1 MQASGGQGSSKRL
14 AVSQTTPITDQTR
27 SNAVYPQMKIKS
39 VNSLLVPVL
48 ILLAGA
54 VAMNRLGDMRKEV
67 PARPVTPKTR
77 VVNVAPIEPATI
89 NARVTGWGRLN
100 SARPLVLLSEAE
112 GTLLAGDVP
121 FQQGQG
127 FAEGAL
133 LLRVDDRQKR
143 LELSRSK
150 SDFINAMATMMPDI
164 QQQHPKEWK
173 TWDAYFKRLRVDRP
187 VPTMPVAT
195 VDRIKR
201 LLARYNV
208 YQLYYTMRNQE
219 IALEK
224 YRIRAPFKGTVV
236 SADMRVGANVRSGT
250 RLGEILSL
258 QQLDLEL
265 QLPASDLPW
274 VNRDGAVTLRSSQ
287 FPGQWQ
293 GRIDRIGSTVDQ
305 ATQTVTVYIRLD
317 EGEAPFPLLAGLLF
331 EADLT
336 GIALENAISIDTR
349 NLYGD
354 DMVYLLED
362 GKLAK
367 REVTVAR
374 REIDRVLVTA
384 GLEPGEQLVIDLLEG
399 VAEGMKAMSVDQFAE
414 QAEQP

>member
-1 MQASGGQGSSKRL
+1 
-14 AVSQTTPITDQTR
+14 
-27 SNAVYPQMKIKS
+27 MKIKS

-77 VVNVAPIEPATI
+77 VVNVEPIEPATI

>member
-77 VVNVAPIEPATI
+77 VVNVEPIEPATI
-89 NARVTGWGRLN
+89 NARVTGRGRLN

-201 LLARYNV
+201 LLARYDV

-287 FPGQWQ
+287 FPGQWL

-362 GKLAK
+362 GKLTK
-367 REVTVAR
+367 RKVTVAR

-384 GLEPGEQLVIDLLEG
+384 GLEPDEQLVTDLLEG
-399 VAEGMKAMSVDQFAE
+399 VAEGMEAMSVDQFAE

>member
-1 MQASGGQGSSKRL
+1 
-14 AVSQTTPITDQTR
+14 
-27 SNAVYPQMKIKS
+27 MKIKS
-39 VNSLLVPVL
+39 VKSLLFPLL

-54 VAMNRLGDMRKEV
+54 ITMNKLSDMRKEV
-67 PARPVTPKTR
+67 PARPVTGKTR
-77 VVNVAPIEPATI
+77 VVNVEPVEPATI
-89 NARVTGWGRLN
+89 NARITGWGRLN
-100 SARPLVLLSEAE
+100 SARPLTLVSEAD
-112 GTLLAGDVP
+112 GTLLAGEVP

-127 FAEGAL
+127 FADGAL
-133 LLRVDDRQKR
+133 LLRVDDRQQR
-143 LELSRSK
+143 LDLNRSK

-164 QQQHPKEWK
+164 QQQHPKEWQ
-173 TWDAYFKRLRVDRP
+173 TWDAYFKQLRVDRP

-208 YQLYYTMRNQE
+208 YQLYYTMRSEE

-258 QQLDLEL
+258 QQLDLEV

-274 VNRDGAVTLRSSQ
+274 VNRDGEVTLRSSQ

-305 ATQTVTVYIRLD
+305 STQTVTVYIRLD
-317 EGEAPFPLLAGLLF
+317 DGEAPFPLLAGLLF
-331 EADLT
+331 EADLA
-336 GIALENAISIDTR
+336 GIALENASSVATQ
-349 NLYGD
+349 NLYGEN
-354 DMVYLLED
+354 MVYLLD
-362 GKLAK
+362 KGKLVK
-367 REVTVAR
+367 RKVTVAR
-374 REIDRVLVTA
+374 REIDRVLVTG
-384 GLEPGEQLVIDLLEG
+384 GLEQGELLVTDLLEG
-399 VAEGMKAMSVDQFAE
+399 VAEGMKAISLDEFAQ

>member
-1 MQASGGQGSSKRL
+1 
-14 AVSQTTPITDQTR
+14 
-27 SNAVYPQMKIKS
+27 MKIES
-39 VNSLLVPVL
+39 VKNLLIPLLV
-48 ILLAGA
+48 LLAGA
-54 VAMNRLGDMRKEV
+54 MAMNKLSDMRKDV
-67 PARPVTPKTR
+67 PARPVTGKTR
-77 VVNVAPIEPATI
+77 VINVEPVEPGTI
-89 NARVTGWGRLN
+89 NARITGWGRLN

-112 GTLLAGDVP
+112 GILLAGEVP
-121 FQQGQG
+121 FQQGQD

-143 LELSRSK
+143 LDLNRSK

-164 QQQHPKEWK
+164 QQQHPKEWRV
-173 TWDAYFKRLRVDRP
+173 WDAYFKQLRVDRP
-187 VPTMPVAT
+187 VPSMPVAT

-208 YQLYYTMRNQE
+208 YQFYYAMRSEE

-224 YRIRAPFKGTVV
+224 YRIRAPFKGTIVN
-236 SADMRVGANVRSGT
+236 AEMRVGGNVRSGT

-258 QQLDLEL
+258 EQLDIEV

-274 VNRDGAVTLRSSQ
+274 VNRDGEVTLHSSQ

-305 ATQTVTVYIRLD
+305 ATQTVTVYIRVD
-317 EGEAPFPLLAGLLF
+317 DGEAPFPLLAGLLF
-331 EADLT
+331 EADLA
-336 GIALENAISIDTR
+336 GIALENATSVATQ

-354 DMVYLLED
+354 DMVFLLDD
-362 GKLAK
+362 GKLVK
-367 REVTVAR
+367 RKVTVAR
-374 REIDRVLVTA
+374 REIDRVLVTG
-384 GLEPGEQLVIDLLEG
+384 GLEQGELLVTDLLEG
-399 VAEGMKAMSVDQFAE
+399 VAEGMKAMSRDQFAQ

>member
-1 MQASGGQGSSKRL
+1 M
-14 AVSQTTPITDQTR
+14 
-27 SNAVYPQMKIKS
+27 
-39 VNSLLVPVL
+39 
-48 ILLAGA
+48 
-54 VAMNRLGDMRKEV
+54 
-67 PARPVTPKTR
+67 
-77 VVNVAPIEPATI
+77 
-89 NARVTGWGRLN
+89 
-100 SARPLVLLSEAE
+100 
-112 GTLLAGDVP
+112 
-121 FQQGQG
+121 
-127 FAEGAL
+127 
-133 LLRVDDRQKR
+133 RVDDRQKR

-173 TWDAYFKRLRVDRP
+173 IWDAYFKRLRVDRP

-201 LLARYNV
+201 LLARYDV

-224 YRIRAPFKGTVV
+224 YRIRAPFEGTVV

-287 FPGQWQ
+287 FPGQWL

-367 REVTVAR
+367 RKVTVAR

-384 GLEPGEQLVIDLLEG
+384 GLEPDEQLVTDLLEG

>member
-1 MQASGGQGSSKRL
+1 
-14 AVSQTTPITDQTR
+14 
-27 SNAVYPQMKIKS
+27 MKIQSVKS
-39 VNSLLVPVL
+39 LVIPLL

-54 VAMNRLGDMRKEV
+54 VAMNKLGDLRKDV
-67 PARPVTPKTR
+67 PARPVTGKTR
-77 VVNVAPIEPATI
+77 VVNVVSAEPRLI
-89 NARVTGWGRLN
+89 NAQITGWGRLN

-112 GTLLAGDVP
+112 GTLLAGEVP
-121 FQQGQG
+121 FQEGQD
-127 FAEGAL
+127 FAEGTL

-143 LELSRSK
+143 LDLSRSK

-164 QQQHPKEWK
+164 QQQHPEEWAS
-173 TWDAYFKRLRVDRP
+173 WNAYFKQLRVDRP
-187 VPTMPVAT
+187 VPTMPVAK

-208 YQLYYTMRNQE
+208 YQLYYTLRSEE

-236 SADMRVGANVRSGT
+236 GADMRVGGNVRSGT
-250 RLGEILSL
+250 LLGEILSL
-258 QQLDLEL
+258 QQLDLEI

-274 VNRDGAVTLRSSQ
+274 VNREGPVTVRSSQ

-305 ATQTVTVYIRLD
+305 ATQTVTVYVRLD

-331 EADLT
+331 EAELA
-336 GIALENAISIDTR
+336 GAPLENATSVATQ

-354 DMVYLLED
+354 DTVYLLEN
-362 GKLAK
+362 GRLVK
-367 REVTVAR
+367 RKVTVAR
-374 REIDRVLVTA
+374 REIDRVLVT
-384 GLEPGEQLVIDLLEG
+384 GGIEPGELLVTDLLEG
-399 VAEGMKAMSVDQFAE
+399 VAEGMKAISRDQFAQ

>member
-77 VVNVAPIEPATI
+77 VVNVEPIEPATI

-274 VNRDGAVTLRSSQ
+274 
-287 FPGQWQ
+287 
-293 GRIDRIGSTVDQ
+293 
-305 ATQTVTVYIRLD
+305 
-317 EGEAPFPLLAGLLF
+317 
-331 EADLT
+331 
-336 GIALENAISIDTR
+336 
-349 NLYGD
+349 
-354 DMVYLLED
+354 
-362 GKLAK
+362 
-367 REVTVAR
+367 
-374 REIDRVLVTA
+374 
-384 GLEPGEQLVIDLLEG
+384 
-399 VAEGMKAMSVDQFAE
+399 
-414 QAEQP
+414 

>member
-77 VVNVAPIEPATI
+77 VVNVEPIEPATI

-201 LLARYNV
+201 LLARYDV

-287 FPGQWQ
+287 FPGQWL

-362 GKLAK
+362 GKLTK
-367 REVTVAR
+367 RKVTVAR

-384 GLEPGEQLVIDLLEG
+384 GLEPDEQLVTDLLEG
-399 VAEGMKAMSVDQFAE
+399 VAEGMEAMSVDQFAE